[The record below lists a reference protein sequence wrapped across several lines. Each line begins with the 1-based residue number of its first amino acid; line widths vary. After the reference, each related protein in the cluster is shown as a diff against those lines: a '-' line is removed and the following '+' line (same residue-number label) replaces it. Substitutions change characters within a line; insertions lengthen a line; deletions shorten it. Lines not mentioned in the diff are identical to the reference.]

1 MISAKEVNMSEKNEK
16 TTLSVVI
23 TKEMRNAIDRIAKE
37 EDRKI
42 SSIVRIALMEYIAK
56 RG

>member
-1 MISAKEVNMSEKNEK
+1 MIAAKEVKMSDKDEK

>member
-1 MISAKEVNMSEKNEK
+1 MISAKEVNMSEKDEK